1 MKLAPAKMAR
11 FFAQHE
17 FTAPYL
23 FCCSDCES
31 YSVEDVLK
39 FDSQALETL
48 LSLRL
53 GYTDAPGSLELR
65 TQIASLY
72 KNVSPDE
79 ILVHAGAEEAIFNF
93 MNVVLDPDD
102 QIIVH
107 SPYYQSLGE
116 VARGIGARVIEWQA
130 EPEHGW
136 ELDLMGLEALLTA
149 RTKVVVLNAPH
160 NPTGFL
166 PTKEFMDKLSRLSE
180 EQGFLVFSDEIF
192 RGLEYNPVERLPA
205 FVDLNSRAIS
215 LGGMSKT
222 YGLAGVRVGW
232 IATRHKDLLRN
243 MAQFKDYT
251 SMSNSVTGEF
261 LATLALKHREA
272 ILERNLTI
280 IRNNLN
286 DLNAF
291 FHSHPDL
298 FNWKE
303 PKAGPIAFP
312 RLLGGAVEN
321 FCQQLL
327 QCQGV
332 LLFPGTLI
340 GKGFNCFRIGFGRA
354 NMSECLQRL
363 EQFIESGKYA
373 GKESTTSI

>member
-1 MKLAPAKMAR
+1 MKLPPAKMAR

-17 FTAPYL
+17 LTAPYL
-23 FCCSDCES
+23 FCSSDCES
-31 YSVEDVLK
+31 FSVEDILK
-39 FDSQALETL
+39 FDPQALDAM

-72 KNVSPDE
+72 KNVSSEE

-93 MNVVLDPDD
+93 MNVALNPND

-116 VARGIGARVIEWQA
+116 VARGIGAHVIEWQA
-130 EPEHGW
+130 EPERGW
-136 ELDLMGLEALLTA
+136 ELDLRVLEALVTEQ
-149 RTKVVVLNAPH
+149 TKVVVLNVPH

-166 PTKEFMDKLSRLSE
+166 PTGEFVRKLSRLSE
-180 EQGFLVFSDEIF
+180 ERGFLVFSDEIF
-192 RGLEYNPVERLPA
+192 RGLEYDSGDRLPA
-205 FVDLNSRAIS
+205 FVELNSRAIS
-215 LGGMSKT
+215 LGGMSKV

-232 IATRHKDLLRN
+232 IATHHKDLIRN

-251 SMSNSVTGEF
+251 SMSNSTTGEF
-261 LATLALKHREA
+261 LATLALQHREA
-272 ILERNLTI
+272 IIERNLTI
-280 IRNNLN
+280 IRNNLT
-286 DLNAF
+286 DLSTF
-291 FHSHPDL
+291 FHCHPHL
-298 FNWKE
+298 FNWDE

-312 RLLGGAVEN
+312 QYLGGTVEN

-327 QCQGV
+327 RRQGV

-354 NMSECLQRL
+354 NMTECLQRL
-363 EQFIESGKYA
+363 EQFIEPGKYA
-373 GKESTTSI
+373 GKR

>member
-1 MKLAPAKMAR
+1 MKLPPAKMAR

-23 FCCSDCES
+23 FCSSDCES
-31 YSVEDVLK
+31 FSVDELLK
-39 FDSQALETL
+39 FEPHALEAM

-53 GYTDAPGSLELR
+53 GYTDSPGSLELR

-72 KNVSPDE
+72 DNVSSDE

-93 MNVVLDPDD
+93 MNVALDPGD

-116 VARGIGARVIEWQA
+116 VARGIGARVIEWKTD
-130 EPEHGW
+130 PEHTW
-136 ELDLMGLEALLTA
+136 QLDLSVLEDTLTEQ
-149 RTKVVVLNAPH
+149 TKVVVVNFPH

-166 PTKEFMDKLSRLSE
+166 PTVEFVSELCRLSE
-180 EQGFLVFSDEIF
+180 ERGFLVFSDEIF
-192 RGLEYNPVERLPA
+192 RGLEYDPGDRIPA
-205 FVDLNSRAIS
+205 FVELNSRAIS

-222 YGLAGVRVGW
+222 YGLAGLRIGW
-232 IATRHKDLLRN
+232 IATHNKDLIHN

-251 SMSNSVTGEF
+251 SMCNSTTSEF
-261 LATLALKHREA
+261 LATLALRHHEA
-272 ILERNLTI
+272 IIERNLNI

-291 FHSHPDL
+291 FDCHPQL
-298 FNWKE
+298 FNWNE

-312 RLLGGAVEN
+312 QYLRGAVDD

-327 QCQGV
+327 QRQGV
-332 LLFPGTLI
+332 LFYPGTLI

-354 NMSECLQRL
+354 NMAQCLRRL
-363 EQFIESGKYA
+363 EQFIEH
-373 GKESTTSI
+373 